1 MHSLTFPLHRAHAL
15 QYDLPCTLAVPSNLP
30 IPIAS
35 TEPFTLS
42 AFTSLC
48 SMFKALAEA
57 SQDATD
63 TALRTSYTQL
73 LHLPI
78 PAQPYN
84 QLQKADVQVTQ
95 HWTKLH
101 LWKLA
106 VSRIKMTT
114 EPGGDIAS
122 VLFPLQATRD
132 LLSEV
137 AELSVDS
144 LEAHGSGMELKLFE
158 FANTIAD
165 VMVCMPHRWT
175 QDTRIGPR
183 EYLMHL
189 GKVLGGFRGGNEALL
204 PLLRS
209 RFVELG
215 LSLPAIPRVVDVTHE
230 SSDDSPGR
238 AHSADDGVMPWV
250 MDEAQPDN
258 GDDVYPLGS
267 LAC

>member
-1 MHSLTFPLHRAHAL
+1 M
-15 QYDLPCTLAVPSNLP
+15 
-30 IPIAS
+30 
-35 TEPFTLS
+35 
-42 AFTSLC
+42 SLC
-48 SMFKALAEA
+48 QLFKALAEA
-57 SQDATD
+57 SQND
-63 TALRTSYTQL
+63 THTSLRLSYEQML
-73 LHLPI
+73 RLADPVE
-78 PAQPYN
+78 PYN
-84 QLQKADVQVTQ
+84 QLQKADVRVTQ

-106 VSRIKMTT
+106 VTRIKMTT
-114 EPGGDIAS
+114 EPGGDITS
-122 VLFPLQATRD
+122 VLFPLQVVGN

-137 AELSVDS
+137 SELSVDS

-209 RFVELG
+209 RLVEVG
-215 LSLPAIPRVVDVTHE
+215 LSLPAIPRIVDITHE
-230 SSDDSPGR
+230 SSGSSPAGQKNKDDE
-238 AHSADDGVMPWV
+238 VIPWV
-250 MDEAQPDN
+250 MDDLPLQDDQYTTN
-258 GDDVYPLGS
+258 GPFPTDHVS
-267 LAC
+267 E

>member
-1 MHSLTFPLHRAHAL
+1 M
-15 QYDLPCTLAVPSNLP
+15 
-30 IPIAS
+30 
-35 TEPFTLS
+35 
-42 AFTSLC
+42 SLC
-48 SMFKALAEA
+48 QMFKALAEA
-57 SQDATD
+57 SQDNTH
-63 TALRTSYTQL
+63 TSMRLSYEQMLRL
-73 LHLPI
+73 AD
-78 PAQPYN
+78 PAEPYN
-84 QLQKADVQVTQ
+84 QLQKADVRVTQ

-114 EPGGDIAS
+114 EPGGDITS
-122 VLFPLQATRD
+122 VLFPLQVVGN

-137 AELSVDS
+137 SELSVDS

-215 LSLPAIPRVVDVTHE
+215 LSLPAIPRIVDITHE
-230 SSDDSPGR
+230 SSDSSPAGQKNVE
-238 AHSADDGVMPWV
+238 DEVTPWV
-250 MDEAQPDN
+250 MDDLLLQNDHQYTTHGPFPADHVSE
-258 GDDVYPLGS
+258 
-267 LAC
+267 

>member
-1 MHSLTFPLHRAHAL
+1 
-15 QYDLPCTLAVPSNLP
+15 
-30 IPIAS
+30 
-35 TEPFTLS
+35 
-42 AFTSLC
+42 
-48 SMFKALAEA
+48 MFKALAEA
-57 SQDATD
+57 SQDATQG
-63 TALRTSYTQL
+63 ALQLSYHQL
-73 LHLPI
+73 LHLPD

-84 QLQKADVQVTQ
+84 QLQKADVRVTQ

-114 EPGGDIAS
+114 EPGADIAS
-122 VLFPLQATRD
+122 VLFPLQVVGD
-132 LLSEV
+132 LLFEV

-183 EYLMHL
+183 EYLVHL
-189 GKVLGGFRGGNEALL
+189 GKMLGGFRGGNESLL

-215 LSLPAIPRVVDVTHE
+215 LSLPAIPRLVDVTNE
-230 SSDDSPGR
+230 SSNSSP
-238 AHSADDGVMPWV
+238 AEANNADEGVIPWV
-250 MDEAQPDN
+250 MDKLQP
-258 GDDVYPLGS
+258 VEEQITPSTFLPS
-267 LAC
+267 R

>member
-1 MHSLTFPLHRAHAL
+1 
-15 QYDLPCTLAVPSNLP
+15 
-30 IPIAS
+30 
-35 TEPFTLS
+35 
-42 AFTSLC
+42 
-48 SMFKALAEA
+48 MFKALAEA
-57 SQDATD
+57 SLD
-63 TALRTSYTQL
+63 TTHSALRTSYTQL
-73 LHLPI
+73 LHLPA

-84 QLQKADVQVTQ
+84 QLQKADVRVTQ

-101 LWKLA
+101 IWKLA
-106 VSRIKMTT
+106 VSRIKMTA

-137 AELSVDS
+137 AELPVDS

-165 VMVCMPHRWT
+165 VMVCMPGRWVE
-175 QDTRIGPR
+175 DPLIGPR

-189 GKVLGGFRGGNEALL
+189 GQVLGRFRGGNEALL

-215 LSLPAIPRVVDVTHE
+215 LSLPAIPRVVDITHE
-230 SSDDSPGR
+230 GSDDSPGR
-238 AHSADDGVMPWV
+238 VNSADDGIMPWV
-250 MDEAQPDN
+250 MDEPQPDEQH
-258 GDDVYPLGS
+258 DAYTTF
-267 LAC
+267 A

>member
-1 MHSLTFPLHRAHAL
+1 
-15 QYDLPCTLAVPSNLP
+15 
-30 IPIAS
+30 
-35 TEPFTLS
+35 
-42 AFTSLC
+42 
-48 SMFKALAEA
+48 MFKALAEA
-57 SQDATD
+57 SQDSTPAT
-63 TALRTSYTQL
+63 LRTSYTQL
-73 LHLPI
+73 LHLPA
-78 PAQPYN
+78 PAEPYN
-84 QLQKADVQVTQ
+84 QLQKADVRVTQ

-106 VSRIKMTT
+106 VSRIQMTT

-122 VLFPLQATRD
+122 VFFPLQATRD

-165 VMVCMPHRWT
+165 VMVCMPHRWAG
-175 QDTRIGPR
+175 DARIGPR

-189 GKVLGGFRGGNEALL
+189 GKVLGRFRGGNEALL

-215 LSLPAIPRVVDVTHE
+215 LSLPAIPRVIDITHE
-230 SSDDSPGR
+230 DSDDSPGR
-238 AHSADDGVMPWV
+238 VNSADDGILPWI
-250 MDEAQPDN
+250 MDEPQS
-258 GDDVYPLGS
+258 DDPNDAYALNY
-267 LAC
+267 LI